1 MRRNRAHCS
10 VVWKEGVVGWV
21 DVFDVDLSP
30 LPSVCGGGRGGEGEA
45 MEGLDRHHH
54 VIISDNLLQLLD
66 PISPRLHVA

>member
-30 LPSVCGGGRGGEGEA
+30 LPSVCGGGRGGGR
-45 MEGLDRHHH
+45 GRQWKGST
-54 VIISDNLLQLLD
+54 VITT
-66 PISPRLHVA
+66 